1 MKKLVGLCLLT
12 ILAGCAG
19 NSPDTKVPSEKCMQ
33 LSPILSAKMQTIRL
47 EHLNLEFLPGYDKN
61 KGVVEAE
68 GQITLNQEKIP
79 VSANIYNFKM
89 KVYLLDKGYKILNQ
103 ISIRNTIGWRALDGL
118 PFEMSF
124 SYKSE
129 YEYISFD
136 YSFDFNHDFAYY
148 GLPWLGLRS

>member
-1 MKKLVGLCLLT
+1 MKKLIGVCLLT

-19 NSPDTKVPSEKCMQ
+19 NSSDTKVPSEKCMQ
-33 LSPILSAKMQTIRL
+33 LSPILSAKMQIIHQ
-47 EHLNLEFLPGYDKN
+47 EPLNLEFLPRYDNN

-89 KVYLLDKGYKILNQ
+89 KVYLLDKGYNILKQ
-103 ISIRNTIGWRALDGL
+103 ISIRNTIGWKALDGL
-118 PFEMSF
+118 PFELSF
-124 SYKSE
+124 SYKGE

-136 YSFDFNHDFAYY
+136 YSFDFNNDFAYY
-148 GLPWLGLRS
+148 GLPWVGLRS